1 MLVGRI
7 LLIINIY
14 LFYLYSFLSSYPFPY
29 FLSLLFFPSFLLVTT
44 PSLTGRVRGGSS
56 REGLQ
61 GLGLQGRVYGLY

>member
-14 LFYLYSFLSSYPFPY
+14 LFYLYYFCPLISFPIS
-29 FLSLLFFPSFLLVTT
+29 FPSPSSPLSLLVTT
-44 PSLTGRVRGGSS
+44 PSLTGRVGGGSS